1 MTDQFSSHS
10 NPTHTMIMKHMLTLS
25 TLWFFFLCT
34 AGTQEMED
42 TQTREVEKKVDT
54 QEEELGQKVLTIGTS
69 RQGGEVLPRRKRI
82 KRKYAGVGKIREK
95 HSNQATLLLEKDP
108 TFMKVTSARILK
120 ADNNNVN
127 GNGRIRNTR
136 RQRRHF
142 GNGRRKNLNNFRN
155 TSKKNQ
161 QATMFQ
167 RGANMRQGEND
178 ANTNSSDNPVM
189 SVITL
194 LD

>member
-1 MTDQFSSHS
+1 
-10 NPTHTMIMKHMLTLS
+10 MIMKHMLTLS

-54 QEEELGQKVLTIGTS
+54 QEEELGQKVLTNGTS

-82 KRKYAGVGKIREK
+82 KRKYAGVGKIRKK

-108 TFMKVTSARILK
+108 TFKKVTSARILK

-127 GNGRIRNTR
+127 SKGRIRNTR

-142 GNGRRKNLNNFRN
+142 GNERRKNLNNFRN

-167 RGANMRQGEND
+167 RGANMRQDEND